1 MNRLFHIKLCV
12 FLMLNKILEVRNS
25 SVWGEFLT
33 YDMLPHIKENLS
45 CKPIIFKHPVKTIF

>member
-33 YDMLPHIKENLS
+33 YDMLPHIKEN
-45 CKPIIFKHPVKTIF
+45 